1 MRIGPQNKVLP
12 KLLFTLNNEKNNF
25 TLSISGPLE
34 GILGNFCACRLARPW
49 ADLKGLESSY
59 LERVSFH
66 RRLKNVTEVGVI
78 SCGMQWKEG
87 KQKT

>member
-12 KLLFTLNNEKNNF
+12 KLNFTRNNEKNNF

-34 GILGNFCACRLARPW
+34 GILGNFWAGRLARPW

-59 LERVSFH
+59 L
-66 RRLKNVTEVGVI
+66 
-78 SCGMQWKEG
+78 
-87 KQKT
+87 